1 MKKRLLTALVAVAL
15 VVTAAIS
22 GTNAAAQPASQ
33 TFSVAVHISYP
44 DGFVYDGIVAR
55 GVDGSDLNAYLVECG
70 KGHRGGSGVRFHC
83 YAIPE

>member
-1 MKKRLLTALVAVAL
+1 MKKRLLIAMVAVAL
-15 VVTAAIS
+15 VVVAGIS
-22 GTNAAAQPASQ
+22 ATNVSAQPASQ

-55 GVDGSDLNAYLVECG
+55 GVDGSDLHAYLAECG